1 MFFMKKK
8 LQCFLLAVLAG
19 IAISIG
25 GMVYIWRMQEN
36 RLAAALLFAVGLYI
50 ICVHGLNL
58 FTGKVGYA
66 VSQPRAYWLD
76 LAIIWCGNLAGTW
89 LASAA
94 MRASRISGL
103 AEAAALLCQPKLADS
118 LGSLFLLGIFCGL
131 LMFAAV
137 DGYKSTQNPLLLF
150 VCVVVFILCNF
161 EHCIADM
168 FYFSAAGLWS
178 LDALVR
184 ILVITAGNSV
194 GGMLIPGVK
203 RLQT

>member
-1 MFFMKKK
+1 MKKK

-19 IAISIG
+19 VAISIG

-66 VSQPRAYWLD
+66 VSQPKAYWLD

-89 LASAA
+89 LAGAA

-103 AEAAALLCQPKLADS
+103 AEGAALLCDPKLGDS

-150 VCVVVFILCNF
+150 VCVAVFILCNF

-168 FYFSAAGLWS
+168 FYFSAARLWS